1 MVSFHQVQ
9 IVRHILLLLQM
20 LMFLLII
27 YLYYIYYEFWYNFF
41 IMNKYLN
48 VPILFVLK
56 INYYII
62 K

>member
-1 MVSFHQVQ
+1 MICFHQVQ
-9 IVRHILLLLQM
+9 IVRHILLLLQI
-20 LMFLLII
+20 LMFLFII
-27 YLYYIYYEFWYNFF
+27 YLFIYYKFWHIFF
-41 IMNKYLN
+41 IMYKYLN

>member
-1 MVSFHQVQ
+1 MVSFHQVK

-27 YLYYIYYEFWYNFF
+27 YLYIYYEFWHNFF
-41 IMNKYLN
+41 ILNKYLN